1 MVAQAFF
8 VGVFGLAAIGFGVAV
23 FRTASMVRSALA
35 LLFSQAAVGC
45 MFLAIQAEFLG
56 VLQIMMMATEMS
68 IMAIFM
74 VMFMMDPG
82 GLGGMDMSH
91 QKRFSIGAGAIAAT
105 TAFSVALFSDWGPIF
120 AEAPDAAMQTR
131 ELGFE
136 MLDRSMLIFETA
148 AITILTAMIAATAVA
163 IPVRQPG
170 VDTGKLDKENGDK
183 EQEASK

>member
-8 VGVFGLAAIGFGVAV
+8 VGVFWLAAIGFGVAV

-45 MFLAIQAEFLG
+45 MFLAMQAEFLG

-91 QKRFSIGAGAIAAT
+91 QKRLSIGAGAISAT
-105 TAFSVALFSDWGPIF
+105 TAISVALFSDSGPLF
-120 AEAPDAAMQTR
+120 ADAPVAAM
-131 ELGFE
+131 
-136 MLDRSMLIFETA
+136 STA
-148 AITILTAMIAATAVA
+148 DLVF
-163 IPVRQPG
+163 
-170 VDTGKLDKENGDK
+170 
-183 EQEASK
+183 